1 MSAYTE
7 TLLHKV
13 QDRLSDMM
21 DYAVNDLKIE
31 PDVFFQLF
39 ATSKFARRI
48 EAGDKILVYGRSGI
62 ELAQDVLLEKTDRTD
77 FSPSRPNMQRTPAY
91 WAGWIIAYYQW
102 RSEWTFL
109 EISEALPFTTVMQ
122 MYKIYHEAPEDRF
135 ADAADRIMAEKH
147 PETRLRRIRNAY
159 GCSQSELA
167 KASGVGL
174 RSIQLYEQR
183 KKNINHAEAWHLKS
197 LAQVLG
203 CSIEDL
209 FEPTRI
215 STLG

>member
-21 DYAVNDLKIE
+21 DYAVNDIKME

>member
-1 MSAYTE
+1 MSAYPE
-7 TLLHKV
+7 TLLYNV
-13 QDRLSDMM
+13 QDILADMM
-21 DYAVNDLKIE
+21 DYAVNDIKME

-102 RSEWTFL
+102 KSEWTFL

>member
-102 RSEWTFL
+102 KSEWTFL

>member
-1 MSAYTE
+1 M
-7 TLLHKV
+7 
-13 QDRLSDMM
+13 
-21 DYAVNDLKIE
+21 E